1 MKQQQCKTSSILI
14 DLENSAFKKMN
25 AEFSVYEFR
34 LPSFIKDKFNEYA
47 ILHNWAKDNLN
58 LPYYLNTPSKRI
70 YVLVPTKE
78 QVPKL
83 TFEDNKLSS
92 LQFADFNTKEKFHIT
107 IKLLL
112 AKYFE
117 LSENF
122 VSHDKFFLY
131 ADVNRANS
139 WATVLKIDL
148 THNYKNKNELE
159 FSVKDAANR
168 LKKISLE
175 EYNKYFLKK
184 IVYGKSIKDGQLF
197 FKQLKRSEIKKFESE
212 LFAEPNFSN
221 SNGGKAKINFH
232 SIMDA
237 SGHESSKSFLLE
249 RFSGNFLKFLN
260 DYGIKASA
268 KQLSLEKVEIKNNK
282 AVLDIKNF
290 NVALVD
296 GRMVKKH
303 PLAEIFQNSDAIT
316 FTEKAIADL
325 KDNDTCLFVMD
336 YNKEDFAERFTGEI
350 DPYKTFKESLEHVN
364 ISKQG
369 ICINENYFD
378 EDAMD
383 AEPNNE
389 EYLNYEGL
397 SKEDL
402 ERNLSICISQLYLK
416 FILLNNDV
424 SLLPHSETLN
434 NNCFA
439 FRNYLLF
446 AENNKLIIEKL
457 ESVQELLDRVGS
469 KFSKLNVED
478 IIQKIYSYHNPYSTN
493 KEFDFLTHK
502 FIFGNNGVIE
512 IIDIPERAFYDEAEI
527 KQRIAERNKK
537 RTKTEFKS
545 KNDDSVSQQFNDLID
560 ETVEDLFLSYEEL
573 KSKYGKGENGFI
585 KQLFGAKNESP
596 FLKFLNVNSDLQL
609 KGLKQDGIF
618 STYTGVW
625 FDNLRQQYFVGRTH
639 GYQQKQDKGS
649 QMKKIV
655 THYGTFD
662 EQTFFNL
669 LNVDFI
675 RYKEVTVNP
684 FPFKLIEMFDTIKSD
699 TLVENELE

>member
-1 MKQQQCKTSSILI
+1 MKQQQCKTSSIII
-14 DLENSAFKKMN
+14 DIENSSFKKMN
-25 AEFSVYEFR
+25 EAFSVYEFK

-78 QVPKL
+78 QAPEL

-122 VSHDKFFLY
+122 VSNDKFFLH

-175 EYNKYFLKK
+175 AYNKYFLKK
-184 IVYGKSIKDGQLF
+184 IVYGKSIKGGQLF
-197 FKQLKRSEIKKFESE
+197 FKQLKRSEIRKFECE
-212 LFAEPNFSN
+212 LFAESNFNN
-221 SNGGKAKINFH
+221 SNGGKTKIDFH
-232 SIMDA
+232 SID
-237 SGHESSKSFLLE
+237 SLKHESSKSFLLE
-249 RFSGNFLKFLN
+249 RFSGNFLTFLN

-268 KQLSLEKVEIKNNK
+268 KVLNLEKIEIKNNK
-282 AVLDIKNF
+282 AILDIKNF
-290 NVALVD
+290 NVSLID
-296 GRMVKKH
+296 GRKVKK
-303 PLAEIFQNSDAIT
+303 LSLTEIFQNSDAIT
-316 FTEKAIADL
+316 FTEKTIADL
-325 KDNDTCLFVMD
+325 MDNDTCLFVMD
-336 YNKEDFAERFTGEI
+336 YNKEDFEERFKGEI
-350 DPYKTFKESLEHVN
+350 DPYKTFKESLKHVN
-364 ISKQG
+364 IAKQG

-378 EDAMD
+378 EDARD
-383 AEPNNE
+383 AEQNKE

-397 SKEDL
+397 RKEDL

-416 FILLNNDV
+416 NILLNNNV

-434 NNCFA
+434 NHCFA

-446 AENNKLIIEKL
+446 TEDNKLIIEEF
-457 ESVQELLDRVGS
+457 ESAQELLNRIGS

-478 IIQKIYSYHNPYSTN
+478 IFQKIYSYHNPYPTN

-502 FIFGNNGVIE
+502 FIFSNEGVIE

-537 RTKTEFKS
+537 RIKTEFKS
-545 KNDDSVSQQFNDLID
+545 KNDDPISQQFNDLID
-560 ETVEDLFLSYEEL
+560 ETVEDLFISYEEL
-573 KSKYGKGENGFI
+573 KAKYGKGETGFLSQI
-585 KQLFGAKNESP
+585 FGAKNESP
-596 FLKFLNVNSDLQL
+596 LLKFLNINSDLQL
-609 KGLKQDGIF
+609 KGLKQNGIF
-618 STYTGVW
+618 STYTGIW
-625 FDNLRQQYFVGRTH
+625 FDKQHKQYFVGRTH
-639 GYQQKQDKGS
+639 GYQQRQEKGS

-655 THYGTFD
+655 THFGTFD

-675 RYKEVTVNP
+675 RYKELTVHP
-684 FPFKLIEMFDTIKSD
+684 FPFKLIEMFQTIKLDTQVKSD
-699 TLVENELE
+699 N

>member
-14 DLENSAFKKMN
+14 DLENSSFKKMN
-25 AEFSVYEFR
+25 EEFSVYEFK
-34 LPSFIKDKFNEYA
+34 LPSYIKDKINEYA

-58 LPYYLNTPSKRI
+58 LPYYLNTPSKKI

-78 QVPKL
+78 QVPEL
-83 TFEDNKLSS
+83 IFEDNKLSS

-117 LSENF
+117 LAENF
-122 VSHDKFFLY
+122 VSNDKFFLY

-139 WATVLKIDL
+139 WARVLKIDL
-148 THNYKNKNELE
+148 THNYKNKSELE

-184 IVYGKSIKDGQLF
+184 IVYGKSIKGRQLF
-197 FKQLKRSEIKKFESE
+197 FKQLKRSEIKKFESD

-221 SNGGKAKINFH
+221 TNGGKTNIDFH
-232 SIMDA
+232 SID
-237 SGHESSKSFLLE
+237 SLRHESSKSFLLE

-260 DYGIKASA
+260 DFGIKASP
-268 KQLSLEKVEIKNNK
+268 KVLNLEKVEIQKNK

-290 NVALVD
+290 NISLID
-296 GRMVKKH
+296 GRKVKK
-303 PLAEIFQNSDAIT
+303 LSLTEIFQNSDEIT

-325 KDNDTCLFVMD
+325 KENDTCLFVMD
-336 YNKEDFAERFTGEI
+336 YNKEDFTERFKGET

-378 EDAMD
+378 EDSRD
-383 AEPNNE
+383 AEPNKE

-397 SKEDL
+397 GKYDL
-402 ERNLSICISQLYLK
+402 ERNLGICISQLYLK
-416 FILLNNDV
+416 NILLNSNA
-424 SLLPHSETLN
+424 SLLPNSETLN
-434 NNCFA
+434 NHCFA

-446 AENNKLIIEKL
+446 ADEDKLVIEKF
-457 ESVQELLDRVGS
+457 ESGQDLLSKVAS
-469 KFSKLNVED
+469 KFSKLNIED
-478 IIQKIYSYHNPYSTN
+478 VFQKIYSYHNPYPTN

-502 FIFGNNGVIE
+502 FVFCNDRVIE

-527 KQRIAERNKK
+527 KQRISERNKK
-537 RTKTEFKS
+537 RVKTEFKS
-545 KNDDSVSQQFNDLID
+545 KNDDSVSQQFNDVID
-560 ETVEDLFLSYEEL
+560 EKVEDLFISYEEL
-573 KSKYGKGENGFI
+573 KAKYGKGENGFL
-585 KQLFGAKNESP
+585 KQIFGAKNESP
-596 FLKFLNVNSDLQL
+596 LLKFLNTNTNLQL
-609 KGLKQDGIF
+609 KGLKQGGIF

-625 FDNLRQQYFVGRTH
+625 FDNKQQQYFVGRTH
-639 GYQQKQDKGS
+639 GYQQRQDKGS
-649 QMKKIV
+649 QMKKII
-655 THYGTFD
+655 THFGTFD

-699 TLVENELE
+699 TLVENE